1 MANSFGSLYIG
12 VAGLQSSQNALNIT
26 SNNLANVDTTG
37 YVRQRVI
44 YSDRDYLTTDT
55 TAAISRQQ
63 SGLGVKIGDVIHTR
77 DIFLDRSYRTESGR
91 QAFYTAT
98 YEATQ
103 EVETLYQELEGEAF
117 QDAVEDFWT
126 AFQELAKAPEDSI
139 YQNLV
144 IQKAQL
150 FLSRGSA
157 VYSGIQSYQYNINTQ
172 ISDDI
177 DRINELGKKIYDLN
191 LAIMKIESG
200 DVETAMTLRD
210 ERDLALDELATY
222 VEINYHETT
231 DGQVKVEVE
240 GVPFVDEAKCYEMGK
255 KYDKATGFITAY
267 WPQLS
272 NTSNGEYIN
281 VFNFNTDISSENKND
296 VGELKALLL
305 ARGDYVATYANVE
318 GMDAETY
325 NNSTG
330 MSVMLTAE
338 AQLDQMVHG
347 IVTALNDLF
356 CPNVTASELVS
367 GMNNAPTFP
376 LTVYDENGNQLDMT
390 ITADTK
396 VLDANNCSVGADGEL
411 PPRELFTR
419 IGTERYTKVYD
430 ADGNEYYVYNEEDPA
445 DTTKQYTLQSLSVN
459 EDLISLESLLPHLMQ
474 NGTVN
479 QSLAESLT
487 AVWDSELLTLDPN
500 DTSKC
505 TFKEYYQNMIDALA
519 TKGNVYQST
528 SETLDATVLSVDNQR
543 QQIIGVSSDEELT
556 YMIKYQNAY
565 NASSRFINVI
575 NDMIE
580 TLLTQVG

>member
-376 LTVYDENGNQLDMT
+376 LTVYDENGNQIDMT

-430 ADGNEYYVYNEEDPA
+430 ADGNAYYVYNEEDPA

-487 AVWDSELLTLDPN
+487 AVWDSQLLTLDPN